1 MNRLND
7 EVMLVTGGAKGIGR
21 AVVARFVA
29 EGARVVVLDRDAD
42 QLAALRA
49 HFPDQVDTV
58 AGDVTEYAA
67 HARAV
72 ALALRRFGK
81 LDCYV
86 GNAGIWDWYRRIDRL
101 DEQVLAQAF
110 DAIFRVNVMANFLG
124 VRASIEAI
132 RQSAGSYIFTVSPAG
147 FYAGGGGALYTASKH
162 AMVGLIR
169 QLAAEYA
176 PHVRVNGVAPGGSAT
191 ELSGPKELQLDGR
204 KLSDDPRLA
213 AMIEAGTPLKKLW
226 RPEDH
231 TGHYVLLASR
241 SDSPATTAAIF
252 HSDGGMEVRGAG

>member
-1 MNRLND
+1 MNRLHD
-7 EVMLVTGGAKGIGR
+7 EVALVTGGAKGIGR
-21 AVVARFVA
+21 AVVERFVA

-42 QLAALRA
+42 QLQTLRER
-49 HFPDQVDTV
+49 FPDQVGAV
-58 AGDVTEYAA
+58 AGDVTEYGA

-72 ALALRRFGK
+72 ELALQRFGK
-81 LDCYV
+81 LDCYI

-101 DEQVLAQAF
+101 EPEVLAQAF
-110 DAIFRVNVMANFLG
+110 DAIFRVNVMANMLG
-124 VRASIEAI
+124 VRASVEAI
-132 RQSAGSYIFTVSPAG
+132 RKTAGSYIFTVSPAG
-147 FYAGGGGALYTASKH
+147 FYAGGGGVLYTASKH

-176 PHVRVNGVAPGGSAT
+176 PHLRVNGVAPGGSAT
-191 ELSGPKELQLDGR
+191 ELSGPKELQLDDR

-213 AMIEAGTPLKKLW
+213 AMIEVGTPLKKVW

-241 SDSPATTAAIF
+241 TDSPATTAAIL

>member
-7 EVMLVTGGAKGIGR
+7 EVVLVTGGAKGIGR
-21 AVVARFVA
+21 AVVERFVA
-29 EGARVVVLDRDAD
+29 EGARLVVLDRDAD
-42 QLAALRA
+42 QLQALRERY
-49 HFPDQVDTV
+49 PDRVDGV
-58 AGDVTEYAA
+58 VGDVTAYAA
-67 HARAV
+67 HASAV
-72 ALALRRFGK
+72 ELALSRFGK
-81 LDCYV
+81 LDCYI

-101 DEQVLAQAF
+101 DPAVLAQAF

-124 VRASIEAI
+124 VKASIDAI
-132 RQSAGSYIFTVSPAG
+132 RKTSGSYIFTVSPAG

-176 PHVRVNGVAPGGSAT
+176 PDVRVNGVAPGGSAT
-191 ELSGPKELQLDGR
+191 ELSGPKELQLDDR

-213 AMIEAGTPLKKLW
+213 AMIEAGTPLKRVW

-231 TGHYVLLASR
+231 AGHYVLLACR
-241 SDSPATTAAIF
+241 SDSPATTAAIL

>member
-1 MNRLND
+1 MDRLND
-7 EVMLVTGGAKGIGR
+7 EVVLVTGGAKGIGR
-21 AVVARFVA
+21 AVVERFVA

-42 QLAALRA
+42 QLQALRERY
-49 HFPDQVDTV
+49 PDRVDGV
-58 AGDVTEYAA
+58 VGDVTVYAA
-67 HARAV
+67 HASAV
-72 ALALRRFGK
+72 ELALSRFGK
-81 LDCYV
+81 LDCYI

-101 DEQVLAQAF
+101 DPVVLAQAF

-124 VRASIEAI
+124 VKASIDAI
-132 RQSAGSYIFTVSPAG
+132 RKTAGSYIFTVSPAG

-176 PHVRVNGVAPGGSAT
+176 PDVRVNGVAPGGSAT
-191 ELSGPKELQLDGR
+191 ELSGPRELQLDDR

-213 AMIEAGTPLKKLW
+213 AMIEAGTPLKRVW

-231 TGHYVLLASR
+231 AGHYVLLACR
-241 SDSPATTAAIF
+241 SDSPATTAAIL
-252 HSDGGMEVRGAG
+252 HSDGGLEVRGAG